1 MKKNVRLVSVD
12 TTGESYRKDNGLLCV
27 IKVSVEAERPANFA
41 NLPLR
46 ERAKFAHCKGQNVA
60 KYFFVREFADE
71 IKYIVDNATDTD
83 ITATEREQLTKWYA
97 FLAKVESEENASE
110 IEKAGKVISAYLNAF
125 SLENGMLPI
134 WLTTASVKEVLADTQ
149 FNGTS
154 SVVVDSNGNDVTL
167 NEVTDFNF
175 IENDNDAELR
185 YLRNSLVQQ
194 ISNGD
199 ATPNGATKEASATEQ
214 KPNTDDDLGI

>member
-1 MKKNVRLVSVD
+1 MRKNVRLVSVD
-12 TTGESYRKDNGLLCV
+12 TAGDGYKKDNGLLCV

-41 NLPLR
+41 SLPLR

-71 IKYIVDNATDTD
+71 IKYIIDNATDTD
-83 ITATEREQLTKWYA
+83 ITTAEREQLTKWYA
-97 FLAKVESEENASE
+97 FLAKVESEESASE
-110 IEKAGKVISAYLNAF
+110 IEKAGKVITAYLNTF

-134 WLTTASVKEVLADTQ
+134 WLTTASVKEVLTDTQ
-149 FNGTS
+149 YNGTS
-154 SVVVDSNGNDVTL
+154 SIVVESNGNDVTL

-175 IENDNDAELR
+175 VESDADAELR

-199 ATPNGATKEASATEQ
+199 ATPTGTAKETGTAEQ
-214 KPNTDDDLGI
+214 KTNSDDDLGI